1 MKNFSVIKGLI
12 KKSVVLTVVSL
23 QLVGCQTFKDKV
35 VYAPAGD
42 IMQSLAKEHT
52 VPYMLGTEDVVVS
65 CAMSEALSP
74 LLMAFGRVTTN
85 PDQLGVM
92 LGLSAG
98 GCAEQRAWTDEL
110 RYLRAMR
117 DLRADEAED
126 ALIAQKRHLVI
137 AAKRQ
142 YAAYKHLVTYYG
154 EPGGE
159 ECPDL
164 DSDFDQFI
172 WMAGML
178 SGLQAL
184 NNEIQSTS
192 GIGVPKNIAS
202 KVERGASCLD
212 DEQWWG
218 APMAMKAAIWSMLPG
233 AEPKGENAWE
243 RLKTAQE
250 KGEAARVRLP
260 NVFYA
265 MAAHTKGKNDLVK
278 DIIRRHADQVKKH
291 PANPEYALIDKT
303 ATVQLMAM
311 SDRLWTENTGH
322 RTPVGGFGTFWDD
335 KKESNIEVLDLDDL
349 L

>member
-1 MKNFSVIKGLI
+1 MKNFGEIKSLL
-12 KKSVVLTVVSL
+12 KNSLLLAVVSV

-52 VPYMLGTEDVVVS
+52 VPYMLGTEDVAVS

-74 LLMAFGRVTTN
+74 LLMAFGRVTSN

-98 GCAEQRAWTDEL
+98 ACEEQRAWDNEL

-117 DLRADEAED
+117 DLRPDEAED
-126 ALIAQKRHLVI
+126 ALITQKRHLVS
-137 AAKRQ
+137 ASKRQ
-142 YAAYKHLVTYYG
+142 FTAYNHLVSYYG

-159 ECPDL
+159 CPDL
-164 DSDFDQFI
+164 DDDFDQFI

-184 NNEIQSTS
+184 NNELQSTS
-192 GIGVPKNIAS
+192 SIGVPKNIAS
-202 KVERGASCLD
+202 KVERGTSCID
-212 DEQWWG
+212 DDQWWG
-218 APMAMKAAIWSMLPG
+218 VPMAMKAAVWAMLPG
-233 AEPKGENAWE
+233 ALPHGENAWE
-243 RLKTAQE
+243 RLETAQA

-260 NVFYA
+260 NVLYA
-265 MAAHTKGKNDLVK
+265 MAAFTNGKDELVK
-278 DIIRRHADQVKKH
+278 DIIRRHADQVKRH
-291 PANPEYALIDKT
+291 PANPDYALIDTT
-303 ATVQLMAM
+303 ATIQLQAL

-322 RTPVGGFGTFWDD
+322 RTPMGGLGTFWDD
-335 KKESNIEVLDLDDL
+335 KKESNVEVMDLDDL